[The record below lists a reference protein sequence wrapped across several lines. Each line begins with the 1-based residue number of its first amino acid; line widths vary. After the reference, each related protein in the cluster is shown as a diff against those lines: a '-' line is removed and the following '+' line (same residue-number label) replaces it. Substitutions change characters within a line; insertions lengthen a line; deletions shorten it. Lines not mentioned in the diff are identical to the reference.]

1 MGLGRTWTSQEE
13 ERFAKMFAAGAT
25 DQEVAEALRRST
37 KAVQAHRYKNGLTVR
52 RYIDMEPAHVAAI
65 DRARAM
71 GWTWR
76 QIGAKLGFN
85 PWCLSR
91 RYKMA
96 KGAKL

>member
-1 MGLGRTWTSQEE
+1 MGRGRTWTEQEE
-13 ERFAKMFAAGAT
+13 ERFAEMYAAGAT
-25 DQEVAEALRRST
+25 DREVAEALGRSVT
-37 KAVQAHRYKNGLTVR
+37 AVQMHRYRAGLTVR
-52 RYIDMEPAHVAAI
+52 RFIDMEPAHVAAI

-76 QIGAKLGFN
+76 RIGAKLGWN
-85 PWCLSR
+85 PWCLRR